1 MRAILLAAG
10 KGTRMYRHFRC
21 PKSTLKIESVPI
33 IRHSVEILRSKG
45 IDVTV
50 VLGYGCETIR
60 ECLKDL
66 DVDYTYNPF
75 YSVTNSLGS
84 LWTARKFL
92 KPGEDAV
99 IANADVY
106 WEEPLL
112 DRLLE
117 ASGKIVMV
125 ADSSRYEVGDYF
137 FFVDNGLITKFGKE
151 LEINERN

>member
-21 PKSTLKIESVPI
+21 PKSTLKIEGVPI
-33 IRHSVEILRSKG
+33 IRHSVEIFLRKG
-45 IDVTV
+45 FDVTV

-66 DVDYTYNPF
+66 SVDYSYNPF

-92 KPGEDAV
+92 DPGEDVV

-117 ASGKIVMV
+117 APGKIVMV
-125 ADSSRYEVGDYF
+125 ADSARYEIGDYF
-137 FFVDNGLITKFGKE
+137 FLVKDGLIVKFGKE
-151 LEINERN
+151 LQIDERN